1 MASCGHWLVS
11 CGQWPVNT
19 CLSNQSDQSRK
30 EFQFLLIDRYQAKY
44 NDVFHRPLSLLSPGP
59 HPSQF
64 CSVWAVVPRKRRI
77 KGRTRTRIGP
87 SRTRTR
93 RGREI
98 GTGRGK
104 GGRIGEF
111 EGYMKNWKSKRER
124 KKKKKEKKKKQDT
137 KKRGSRRR
145 RSCSHSFD
153 ETSTWLSKSRVIHM
167 LSGLT

>member
-59 HPSQF
+59 HPSPF

-111 EGYMKNWKSKRER
+111 EGLWRIGRVRGRGRRKR
-124 KKKKKEKKKKQDT
+124 K
-137 KKRGSRRR
+137 RRR
-145 RSCSHSFD
+145 
-153 ETSTWLSKSRVIHM
+153 KSRIRRKGEVGEGEAVATPLMKHPPGWVNLE
-167 LSGLT
+167 LSTCCQD